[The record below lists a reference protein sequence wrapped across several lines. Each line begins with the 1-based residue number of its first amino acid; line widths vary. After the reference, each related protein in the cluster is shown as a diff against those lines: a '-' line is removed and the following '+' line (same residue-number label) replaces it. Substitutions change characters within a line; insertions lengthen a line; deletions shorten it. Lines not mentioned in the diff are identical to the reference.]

1 MESERARG
9 DNHHVGFV
17 ISFHE
22 RSTNRESTIMQRAAV
37 AVRGLREDA
46 HHGKKYLLSGPESL
60 TLVEQ
65 VQTIAEEIGRLV

>member
-37 AVRGLREDA
+37 AVRGLRE
-46 HHGKKYLLSGPESL
+46 HGKKYLLSGPESL